1 MAIDAT
7 ILNRVKRLTAWDKEP
22 VLFEEELTEIL
33 EQYRTVDVNGVLP
46 SDGDEDYVPTYNIK
60 LAIAECWDIKA
71 GRATELISTDLDGDR
86 MSSDQVFAHCERMAR
101 KYRRR
106 TASSVT
112 IGTELTDRADLES
125 NFVD

>member
-1 MAIDAT
+1 MPIEAT
-7 ILNRVKRLTAWDKEP
+7 ILARFKRLVAWDKEP
-22 VLFEEELTEIL
+22 TLTEGELEEIL
-33 EQYRTVDVNGVLP
+33 ETYLCVDANGVLP
-46 SDGDEDYVPTYNIK
+46 SDGDEDYVPTYKID
-60 LAIAECWDIKA
+60 LAAAEAWDVKA
-71 GRATELISTDLDGDR
+71 ARATELISTDLDGDR

-112 IGTELTDRADLES
+112 IGTELTDQADLES